1 VRRPVPRA
9 LLFLAIGGATA
20 CTLLNSRDGLV
31 GPAAGGD
38 ASASGL
44 DASDAKAK
52 PGSDALLDGSAD
64 DVSIESIDGSGEAS
78 GDGSTGGDASVPAD
92 AAADGPVAIYT
103 GLVAP
108 LGIAVHAGTLCWV
121 QGQALR
127 SIACAPATGGGASQ
141 VTTVATQSNDPLVQD
156 AFDVALDDAYL
167 YWSNGPNNQ
176 VVRQPRDGGASAQ
189 YFTGDQQ
196 VSYIVLEGTTV
207 WLTDYVAG
215 ATGGNVSYGPFNG
228 AQSQLVYPSEKQASG
243 VANYAGSVY
252 WGTPTTVSI
261 GPEPGNATIVRV
273 PTPAQVTGLAIDAA
287 GTTYFLSGNH
297 DVYRLPQGASS
308 PLLVYASP
316 GAAFGD
322 SDLAVD
328 SAAIYWSEPDAGR
341 IMRLAK

>member
-1 VRRPVPRA
+1 VRRAAVR
-9 LLFLAIGGATA
+9 LLAFLAIGGATA
-20 CTLLNSRDGLV
+20 CTLLESKDGLV

-38 ASASGL
+38 GGSQGADAADGKTPFGL
-44 DASDAKAK
+44 DATTE
-52 PGSDALLDGSAD
+52 GGDG
-64 DVSIESIDGSGEAS
+64 DVTIETIDGSGD
-78 GDGSTGGDASVPAD
+78 GPHDGSAGSDSPTPAD
-92 AAADGPVAIYT
+92 AGADGPVAIYT

-127 SIACAPATGGGASQ
+127 SIACAPAGGGSASQ

-156 AFDVALDDAYL
+156 AFDVALDDAYV
-167 YWSNGPNNQ
+167 YWSNGPMNQ
-176 VVRQPRDGGASAQ
+176 VVRQPRDGGASSQ

-215 ATGGNVSYGPFNG
+215 ATSGNVSYGPFNG
-228 AQSQLVYPSEKQASG
+228 PQSQLVYPSEKQAAG

-252 WGTPTTVSI
+252 WGTPATLSI

-273 PTPAQVTGLAIDAA
+273 PTPGQVTGLAIDAA
-287 GTTYFLSGNH
+287 GTAYFLSGNH

-308 PLLVYASP
+308 PLLVYATP

-322 SDLAVD
+322 SDLALD
-328 SAAIYWSEPDAGR
+328 GAAIYWSEHDAGR